1 VVIDGAVVMDERTL
15 VNVDVA
21 EIEARATEAFVR
33 VLNAAG
39 VDDEIASGAPT
50 THGIPTR

>member
-1 VVIDGAVVMDERTL
+1 
-15 VNVDVA
+15 
-21 EIEARATEAFVR
+21 
-33 VLNAAG
+33 VLKAAG